1 MSENFGE
8 LSEHSWHVNSA
19 MAVKTCQNSENFLI
33 SEMTY
38 FELRGGIRDPRNQK
52 LGLRTMKTMTSK
64 YQDLSTDDWYMKV
77 HNPSIWG
84 NRTIA
89 ACF

>member
-1 MSENFGE
+1 
-8 LSEHSWHVNSA
+8 
-19 MAVKTCQNSENFLI
+19 
-33 SEMTY
+33 MTY

-52 LGLRTMKTMTSK
+52 LGLRTMKTMISK